1 MAPAPVSLSS
11 FAGTWRVR
19 GFNAKGD
26 SIVGYQLVATAD
38 TAGWKIVFPNRAP
51 VAAHVVA
58 VAGDSVTMEAGPY
71 ASVLRKGLQV
81 RTHAVI
87 RLQGGKL
94 VGTTVAH
101 YVTSKDDSVL
111 LIRNEGTRQP

>member
-19 GFNAKGD
+19 GSNERGD
-26 SIVGYQLVATAD
+26 SLVGYQLIATAD
-38 TAGWKIVFPNRAP
+38 TTGWKIVFPNRPP

-58 VAGDSVTMEAGPY
+58 VAGDSVVIDAGPY
-71 ASVLRKGLQV
+71 ASVLRKGVQV
-81 RTHAVI
+81 RTHAVV
-87 RLQGGKL
+87 RLQGDKL

-101 YVTSKDDSVL
+101 YATHRADSVL
-111 LIRNEGTRQP
+111 NIHTEGTRQP